1 MIWIH
6 AKGIRIRG
14 WVLKVKTDESL
25 SMDVYLP
32 MVFLRKKTET
42 AGERNEIIFD
52 LNVWF
57 IKIYVMNGDGNRIT
71 RRKIWQNRFQLKQRN
86 Y

>member
-25 SMDVYLP
+25 SMDVYLS
-32 MVFLRKKTET
+32 MVFLRKKTEI

-57 IKIYVMNGDGNRIT
+57 IKIYG
-71 RRKIWQNRFQLKQRN
+71 KIIHK
-86 Y
+86 